1 MRRKVGPPKPPGP
14 PGRFPTWGLPLWYIV
29 ITIFLIWIWQGAL
42 TQLTV
47 HKIPY
52 SEFKTRITRGEV
64 VECRLG
70 SEIQGTIRM
79 KSDLP
84 AMENATTNLPPEFRF
99 RATPPL
105 EGDPKLV
112 EQLAAAGVKFDG
124 DRPNVLSQFIM
135 AWLLPIGI
143 MLLLWSFISRRMSA
157 AGESIMSF
165 GKSRA
170 KLSVDKETGVKFS
183 DVAGCDEAKYELQE
197 VVEFLRS
204 PDRYRALG
212 AKIPKGVL
220 LVGPPGTG
228 KTLLAKAVA
237 GEAKVPFFSLSGS
250 DFVEMFVGVGA
261 ARVRDLFMQAK
272 TQAPCIVFIDELDA
286 IGRQRGVHVGAV
298 NDERE
303 QTLNQLLVEMDGF
316 APNVGIILL
325 AATNRPDVLDR
336 ALLRPG
342 RFDRQVVVDAPDIDG
357 REAILKVHARDKRL
371 AANANLRD
379 IARGTP
385 GFSGADLANALNEAA
400 LLAARR
406 GAKEISQNDLQEA
419 VEKVVAG
426 PERKSRR
433 LGDQEKRRVAYH
445 EVGHALV
452 AAHSEHADPVHKISV
467 IPRGRAALG
476 YTLQIPEVEQ
486 FLMTRTE
493 LLDRIRGLLG
503 GRAAEEVVLAE
514 VTTGAENDLERAT
527 ALARQMVCIF
537 GMNEHLGLAHVA
549 QRQGPAFLPGMENQ
563 MQRDCSE
570 ATAQRIDEEV
580 NKILDRA
587 YVEAK
592 EILTM
597 HRDQLERVTN
607 ELLKR
612 ETLDGPAF
620 NELIGRAPRKEIPSP
635 LPAPALAPPV

>member
-1 MRRKVGPPKPPGP
+1 MRKQGKPGGPPTS
-14 PGRFPTWGLPLWYIV
+14 RFPQWGLPLWYIIV
-29 ITIFLIWIWQGAL
+29 TIVLIWIWQGAL
-42 TQLTV
+42 TQITV
-47 HKIPY
+47 KEIPY
-52 SEFKTRITRGEV
+52 SEFKQRLARSEVIDAKIGATDIT
-64 VECRLG
+64 
-70 SEIQGTIRM
+70 GTI
-79 KSDLP
+79 KSKAGLTP
-84 AMENATTNLPPEFRF
+84 LTNATANLPPDFSFRTT
-99 RATPPL
+99 RV
-105 EGDPKLV
+105 EDPNLV
-112 EQLAAAGVKFDG
+112 EELQRANVKFIG
-124 DRPNVLSQFIM
+124 LRPNMMTQLIM
-135 AWLLPIGI
+135 WWLLPIGI
-143 MLLLWSFISRRMSA
+143 MVLLWSFIGRRMGA
-157 AGESIMSF
+157 AGESILSF

-170 KLSVDKETGVKFS
+170 RLSVDKETGVKFS

-261 ARVRDLFMQAK
+261 ARVRDLFAQAK
-272 TQAPCIVFIDELDA
+272 AQAPCIVFIDELDA

-316 APNVGIILL
+316 QPNAGIILL

-357 REAILKVHARDKRL
+357 REAVLKVHARDKRL
-371 AANANLRD
+371 GADVNLRN
-379 IARGTP
+379 IAKGTP

-406 GAKEISQNDLQEA
+406 NAKEISQRDLEEA

-433 LGDQEKRRVAYH
+433 LNEQEKRRVAYH

-476 YTLQIPEVEQ
+476 YTLQLPEVEQ
-486 FLMTRTE
+486 FLATRAE

-503 GRAAEEVVLAE
+503 GRAAEEITYDE

-527 ALARQMVCIF
+527 AMARQMVCIF
-537 GMNEHLGLAHVA
+537 GMSEQIGLAHVA
-549 QRQGPAFLPGMENQ
+549 QRQGPAFLPGMENN

-570 ATAQRIDEEV
+570 ATAQQIDAEV
-580 NKILDRA
+580 KKILERA
-587 YVEAK
+587 YAEAK
-592 EILTM
+592 EVLTI
-597 HRDQLERVTN
+597 HRDQLELVTN

-612 ETLDGPAF
+612 ESLDGAMF
-620 NELIGRAPRKEIPSP
+620 NELIGRKAQKEIPSP
-635 LPAPALAPPV
+635 LPVGSLASPV